1 MIKMQE
7 SEILDFAIKGIEAE
21 IDKKEKSLRRGL
33 LLIQAHKKGVQKSNL
48 SLAELNSRVRK
59 VREEIETL
67 GAKKA
72 YLQVQTEEWD

>member
-1 MIKMQE
+1 MQVQQQ
-7 SEILDFAIKGIEAE
+7 EIIEWAIKGIEAE
-21 IDKKEKSLRRGL
+21 IDKKERSLRRGL
-33 LLIQAHKKGVQKSNL
+33 LLIQAHNKGVQKSDL